1 MIQIQKFTV
10 NPFQENTYV
19 LWDKTGEGVIV
30 DPGCYTES
38 EEKMV
43 VDFIETNNIKV
54 VAILH
59 THSHLDHCF
68 ATGYFSSLFNV
79 DVWIHKEDIITYN
92 AFEKVCSMY
101 GIPIKH
107 SLPETYN
114 LFSIS
119 DGFVFGNSHL
129 EIRFV
134 PGHAP
139 GHVVFYAKEEEFV
152 VNGDCLFYQSIG
164 RTDLPGGDHA
174 TLLSSIKAE
183 LFTLPSFTTVYCGH
197 GPETSIGREVDTN
210 PFLN

>member
-19 LWDKTGEGVIV
+19 LWDHTGEGVLS
-30 DPGCYTES
+30 DPGCYTK
-38 EEKMV
+38 EEEAV
-43 VDFIETNNIKV
+43 VVEFVKENKIQIG
-54 VAILH
+54 AILH

-79 DVWIHKEDIITYN
+79 DVWIHNEDIITYN

-101 GIPIKH
+101 GVPIKH

-164 RTDLPGGDHA
+164 RTDLPGGDHG
-174 TLLSSIKAE
+174 TLLSSIREE
-183 LFTLPSFTTVYCGH
+183 LFTLPMNTTVYCGH
-197 GPETSIGREVDTN
+197 GPETTIGNEVKTN